1 MYRGGGAGAEEG
13 VSGCQFDFTAGCRNA
28 QTEKQRKAQQPEGG
42 HGGEHRGKESRT
54 PHCMARCQDNSSA
67 CWLLALTCMHM
78 QGPSHFS
85 EGRRAA
91 IRCELFPRGSPRTRT
106 RNQSTA
112 ESVAETLAGC
122 TGHTNGRDTITEEHF
137 LGQACISEP
146 RSGSRIFYGSHNR
159 FPSQTECNLKL
170 HQSFP
175 WPSNPL
181 SSCSEL
187 SIALQ
192 QNPAPHPAALRR
204 PKVLTSSHTYSTESL
219 TAMATQTS
227 PPRTTGS
234 QVDVLLH
241 HSTLDW
247 QYHPGSEV
255 NVTGDFITAHG
266 GQIHHGLGGRS
277 QLDVETRRYGPFR
290 PYLYGRP
297 REPVTSGKQQA
308 NCSFTSTPTET
319 LKPLSGSTYPTS

>member
-1 MYRGGGAGAEEG
+1 MPR
-13 VSGCQFDFTAGCRNA
+13 QFF
-28 QTEKQRKAQQPEGG
+28 
-42 HGGEHRGKESRT
+42 
-54 PHCMARCQDNSSA
+54 CM
-67 CWLLALTCMHM
+67 LVVGALTCMHM

-192 QNPAPHPAALRR
+192 QNPAPNPAALRR
-204 PKVLTSSHTYSTESL
+204 PKLKGVLPRRAIPSR
-219 TAMATQTS
+219 S
-227 PPRTTGS
+227 PPW
-234 QVDVLLH
+234 QPQLH
-241 HSTLDW
+241 NQEL
-247 QYHPGSEV
+247 QARKLMCCY
-255 NVTGDFITAHG
+255 ITAPW
-266 GQIHHGLGGRS
+266 I
-277 QLDVETRRYGPFR
+277 
-290 PYLYGRP
+290 
-297 REPVTSGKQQA
+297 
-308 NCSFTSTPTET
+308 
-319 LKPLSGSTYPTS
+319 GSTTPEAKST

>member
-1 MYRGGGAGAEEG
+1 MPR
-13 VSGCQFDFTAGCRNA
+13 QFF
-28 QTEKQRKAQQPEGG
+28 
-42 HGGEHRGKESRT
+42 
-54 PHCMARCQDNSSA
+54 CM
-67 CWLLALTCMHM
+67 LVVGALTCMHM

-170 HQSFP
+170 HQSFH
-175 WPSNPL
+175 WASNPL
-181 SSCSEL
+181 SSSSEL

-204 PKVLTSSHTYSTESL
+204 PKVLTSSHTYRV
-219 TAMATQTS
+219 AHRHGN
-227 PPRTTGS
+227 PNFTTKNHRLAS
-234 QVDVLLH
+234 
-241 HSTLDW
+241 
-247 QYHPGSEV
+247 
-255 NVTGDFITAHG
+255 
-266 GQIHHGLGGRS
+266 
-277 QLDVETRRYGPFR
+277 
-290 PYLYGRP
+290 
-297 REPVTSGKQQA
+297 
-308 NCSFTSTPTET
+308 
-319 LKPLSGSTYPTS
+319 